1 MYICKQRKQRAARA
15 ETWKR
20 IIHHGIRQHLGP
32 TVESRSA
39 SWPGVDQVYDVCEA
53 EEGVASSLI
62 DCAWVQ
68 AEDGRVQ
75 TGGGVTEVRFFYP

>member
-1 MYICKQRKQRAARA
+1 M
-15 ETWKR
+15 
-20 IIHHGIRQHLGP
+20 
-32 TVESRSA
+32 ESRSA